1 MKKTFAAAACALLVG
16 IGIGYLAGRH
26 PLEKEQ
32 SSVWLQEVLGP
43 TREVYRFFNH
53 RPVPADTYKILFV
66 GNSITCHPSIQGVW
80 DGLRGMAATDYAKDY
95 VHIFARHVQERLPN
109 RPVEIFI
116 TTSPGL
122 KNAIRDM
129 QAVPVAPDLV
139 VFQKGDN
146 EPEFNAAYKE
156 LYRQMVSSFGDRTDK
171 IVLGEWYNA
180 GRNDF
185 IKASAAD
192 VGAAFV
198 DLHTIQADSRYS
210 GDGGPF
216 HHNGVKTHPND
227 AGMQA
232 IALGLAQAFDA
243 RVLPRLKS

>member
-1 MKKTFAAAACALLVG
+1 MKKTLVAAACALLIGV
-16 IGIGYLAGRH
+16 GIGYLAGRT
-26 PLEKEQ
+26 PPEEQQ
-32 SSVWLQEVLGP
+32 SSVWRQEVLGP

-53 RPVPADTYKILFV
+53 RPVPAAAYKILFV

-80 DGLRGMAATDYAKDY
+80 DGFRGMAATDYARDY

-122 KNAIRDM
+122 KNAITDM
-129 QAVPVAPDLV
+129 QTVPVEPDLV

-146 EPEFNAAYKE
+146 EPEFNTEYKE
-156 LYRQMVSSFGDRTDK
+156 RFNQMVSSFGGRTEK
-171 IVLGEWYNA
+171 IVMGEWYNA

-185 IKASAAD
+185 IKASAAE

-198 DLHTIQADSRYS
+198 DLHTIQTDGRYS

-232 IALGLAQAFDA
+232 IAQGLAQAFDA
-243 RVLPRLKS
+243 RILPRLNP